1 MMKQTKIKLD
11 TNKKEKIEEISRYR
25 KMVLFAMFDMPTDTK
40 GDIKKYTKFRKKLLE
55 MGFIMFQFS
64 IYVRFCNSL
73 ENALKYERKIKENA
87 PTKGSIR
94 VLKVTEAQY
103 KNMIII
109 ENYREKPEKKVEKQT
124 QTVLVF

>member
-1 MMKQTKIKLD
+1 MKKQ
-11 TNKKEKIEEISRYR
+11 KKEEISRYR

-103 KNMIII
+103 KNMVII
-109 ENYREKPEKKVEKQT
+109 ENYREKPEKKIEKQT
-124 QTVLVF
+124 QTVLIF

>member
-73 ENALKYERKIKENA
+73 ETAQKYERKIKENA

-103 KNMIII
+103 KNMVII
-109 ENYREKPEKKVEKQT
+109 ENYREKPEKKIEKQT
-124 QTVLVF
+124 QTVLIF